1 MLALSAALVFLVLR
15 LTGVGTVE
23 EFLGNPE
30 VESLASPTLRDILL
44 SACEAVAGMVM
55 LVSYRR
61 YLIPGALIAL
71 MIIEAAAMVGVA
83 LAAGNLALMYEGA
96 ERFVLDVLL
105 IVAGGL
111 IVVLLKQAFVHRRA
125 PIV

>member
-55 LVSYRR
+55 LVSFVSYRR

-83 LAAGNLALMYEGA
+83 LAAGNLALMYEG
-96 ERFVLDVLL
+96 LSDSYSMSC
-105 IVAGGL
+105 
-111 IVVLLKQAFVHRRA
+111 
-125 PIV
+125 